1 MTDFSLGNCPVSDIL
16 NHHYDYAMM
25 LIDCGKEFETNLDT
39 THSIFPEKISK
50 KIEEKERC
58 KRQRAV
64 LEADEPNNNNAGIGI
79 QIEV

>member
-1 MTDFSLGNCPVSDIL
+1 
-16 NHHYDYAMM
+16 M

-79 QIEV
+79 QIEVWWIERRLSGPNLSFSYGS